1 MNKIKLSVN
10 RNLIYKNKYDKLTVN
25 FNTTSQEINNLKIE
39 LKGTIFGNADATI
52 LAISYDLEN
61 RVIKKQRIRLNKSKI
76 LNFNFEHSKTEFLIR
91 YIPWGLIFIN
101 TINIQETN
109 SNHDYLENKK
119 QEISKESKSKS
130 LNENNEF
137 NASDIESNTA
147 KVKANISNNQNNLR
161 DVLVLTHTAM
171 YYDDRIKR
179 QVNKLTNNWNVHLF
193 CKKDLNNSSYPL
205 GLSTEAKLIE
215 YYPIMSRGNVAAKIM
230 DLLFKLNYRNQ
241 LKVLKGLIRR
251 IGNINMEML
260 YFDYLPIYQEAY
272 RDAINYLVI
281 NKLHSSIKFILA
293 NDVLILP
300 LASRLQRI
308 ILKET
313 GTKVPI
319 IADMHEVHFD
329 YNVADKFNQSL
340 RRWLCSSY
348 LHKCELVLSVSNQI
362 IDLYTEKYALSNTM
376 TVFNAPYHKEIKP
389 SPIGPEIE
397 LVHIG
402 GASIKRKLEFMIDAM
417 LLLPK
422 HFKLSF
428 HLTTSHSVT
437 APEYLNYLR
446 KRITELNLQDRV
458 FIKDTIEPDVLEE
471 TINQY
476 DIGVYYLNVEELA
489 NNKYAMPNKLF
500 QYIHGRLAVVVSDYG
515 EMRRVVEDNEVGIIP
530 EDRSIE
536 SYSNAIRLVADNLE
550 QYKKNTDVAAKVLDG
565 NKEWQKLINFVDDNL
580 T

>member
-1 MNKIKLSVN
+1 MSRITLNIN
-10 RNLIYKNKYDKLTVN
+10 RRIIYKNKYDKLTVSL
-25 FNTTSQEINNLKIE
+25 NTTSQEINNLRIE
-39 LKGTIFGNADATI
+39 LKGTIFGNADATV
-52 LAISYDLEN
+52 LAVSYDLEN
-61 RVIKKQRIRLNKSKI
+61 RVIKKQRIRLNKSKV
-76 LNFNFEHSKTEFLIR
+76 LNFNFDHSKTEFLIR
-91 YIPWGLIFIN
+91 YIPWGLIFIKSI
-101 TINIQETN
+101 TVEEII
-109 SNHDYLENKK
+109 SKYDYLENKK
-119 QEISKESKSKS
+119 QEISKESKSNS

-137 NASDIESNTA
+137 NAPDIESNTA
-147 KVKANISNNQNNLR
+147 EIKTNISNNQTNLK

-179 QVNKLTNNWNVHLF
+179 QVNKLINNWNVHLF

-205 GLSTEAKLIE
+205 GLSTEVKLIE
-215 YYPIMSRGNVAAKIM
+215 HYPIRSRGQVAAKIM
-230 DLLFKLNYRNQ
+230 DLLFKLNSRNQ
-241 LKVLKGLIRR
+241 IKALKGLIRR

-272 RDAINYLVI
+272 RDAINYLEI

-348 LHKCELVLSVSNQI
+348 LNKCELVISVSNQI

-376 TVFNAPYHKEIKP
+376 SIYNAPYYKVIRP

-437 APEYLNYLR
+437 AMEYLDYLN
-446 KRITELNLQDRV
+446 KRIVELNLQGRV

-476 DIGVYYLNVEELA
+476 DIGIFYLNGEVMD
-489 NNKYAMPNKLF
+489 NYKYAMPNKLF

-530 EDRSIE
+530 ENRSIE

-565 NKEWQKLINFVDDNL
+565 DKEWNKLINFIDDNFI
-580 T
+580 

>member
-1 MNKIKLSVN
+1 M
-10 RNLIYKNKYDKLTVN
+10 
-25 FNTTSQEINNLKIE
+25 
-39 LKGTIFGNADATI
+39 
-52 LAISYDLEN
+52 
-61 RVIKKQRIRLNKSKI
+61 
-76 LNFNFEHSKTEFLIR
+76 
-91 YIPWGLIFIN
+91 
-101 TINIQETN
+101 
-109 SNHDYLENKK
+109 
-119 QEISKESKSKS
+119 
-130 LNENNEF
+130 
-137 NASDIESNTA
+137 
-147 KVKANISNNQNNLR
+147 
-161 DVLVLTHTAM
+161 
-171 YYDDRIKR
+171 
-179 QVNKLTNNWNVHLF
+179 
-193 CKKDLNNSSYPL
+193 NNSSYPL
-205 GLSTEAKLIE
+205 GLSTEVKLIE
-215 YYPIMSRGNVAAKIM
+215 HYPIRSRGQVAAKIM
-230 DLLFKLNYRNQ
+230 DLLFKLNSRNQ
-241 LKVLKGLIRR
+241 IKALKGLIRR

-272 RDAINYLVI
+272 RDAINYLEI

-348 LHKCELVLSVSNQI
+348 LNKCELVISVSNQI

-376 TVFNAPYHKEIKP
+376 SIYNAPYYKVIRP

-437 APEYLNYLR
+437 AMEYLDYLN
-446 KRITELNLQDRV
+446 KRIVELNLQGRV

-476 DIGVYYLNVEELA
+476 DIGIFYLNGEVMD
-489 NNKYAMPNKLF
+489 NYKYAMPNKLF

-530 EDRSIE
+530 ENRSIE

-565 NKEWQKLINFVDDNL
+565 DKEWNKLINFIDDNFI
-580 T
+580 